1 MTAVI
6 SWFYKTVETTVIL
19 LGEVVL
25 HVLGPLHQPL
35 RPLIAHILNLRV
47 GELHLLRVFLFQ
59 IVAVA
64 VTFYLSAAIPL
75 IAHHLRTGVL

>member
-6 SWFYKTVETTVIL
+6 ARFYKTVETTVVLI
-19 LGEVVL
+19 GEIVL
-25 HVLGPLHQPL
+25 HILWSLHQPL
-35 RPLIAHILNLRV
+35 RPLVAHLLNLRI